1 MFSDRGGR
9 LFRNTGFRLALW
21 YSAIFILSIVILHLH
36 EHWRFNLIVRD
47 SNRDSVMAKVEKYSD
62 IEKNHGLEKLLE
74 AIQKDD
80 TENADRGFFVCVMDN
95 KGEARWVTLPRE
107 SKDIAHRS
115 LEKSASLPPEQWNL
129 LRVGR
134 DRHDRDEFS
143 SRTERRRRED
153 ERWRRRSSEDLD
165 IYCRILTNG
174 MILQIGKTAPEW
186 DAIAHRFNE
195 DYLEVMIPAILLAVL
210 GGIFLSRRALRP
222 VRHLIETVQQIET
235 GRLDARVQSRG
246 TGGELDELVRL
257 FNGMLE
263 RIETLV
269 TGMRHALDNVAHDL
283 RTPLSRMRASI
294 EDALQS
300 GESVEQLKE
309 SLSDCAEDIGQIVTM
324 LNALMDISEAE
335 TGTMKL
341 NPETIG
347 LASLVDEVVDVYR
360 CVAEEKGVGI
370 ETSVPENIMLNVD
383 RTRFRQALANLL
395 DNSIKYTSQGYVRID
410 ARREGGHVAVSF
422 EDTGDGIAPED
433 ISRIFDRLYRGDRSR
448 SQRGLGLGLS
458 FVKAV
463 LAAHN
468 GRIEVES
475 TLNQGSTFT
484 IYLPAPQTDQ

>member
-1 MFSDRGGR
+1 
-9 LFRNTGFRLALW
+9 
-21 YSAIFILSIVILHLH
+21 
-36 EHWRFNLIVRD
+36 
-47 SNRDSVMAKVEKYSD
+47 
-62 IEKNHGLEKLLE
+62 
-74 AIQKDD
+74 
-80 TENADRGFFVCVMDN
+80 
-95 KGEARWVTLPRE
+95 
-107 SKDIAHRS
+107 
-115 LEKSASLPPEQWNL
+115 
-129 LRVGR
+129 
-134 DRHDRDEFS
+134 
-143 SRTERRRRED
+143 
-153 ERWRRRSSEDLD
+153 
-165 IYCRILTNG
+165 
-174 MILQIGKTAPEW
+174 
-186 DAIAHRFNE
+186 
-195 DYLEVMIPAILLAVL
+195 
-210 GGIFLSRRALRP
+210 
-222 VRHLIETVQQIET
+222 
-235 GRLDARVQSRG
+235 
-246 TGGELDELVRL
+246 
-257 FNGMLE
+257 
-263 RIETLV
+263 
-269 TGMRHALDNVAHDL
+269 
-283 RTPLSRMRASI
+283 MRASI

-347 LASLVDEVVDVYR
+347 LASLVDEVVVVYR

-370 ETSVPENIMLNVD
+370 ETSVPENILLNVD

-395 DNSIKYTSQGYVRID
+395 ANSIKYTSQGYVRID
-410 ARREGGHVAVSF
+410 ARREGGHVAISF

-468 GRIEVES
+468 GRIEVQS